1 MISRINKVAVN
12 DISRAL
18 FWISQKLN
26 INYCFI
32 LHCLEE
38 NNDRHT
44 VARILILEIMHC
56 ARNLQISQ
64 LSASRSIN
72 N

>member
-1 MISRINKVAVN
+1 MISRIKKVAVN
-12 DISRAL
+12 DIT
-18 FWISQKLN
+18 KLN

-32 LHCLEE
+32 IHCLEE

-44 VARILILEIMHC
+44 VARILILEILHC

>member
-18 FWISQKLN
+18 FWISQTLN

-56 ARNLQISQ
+56 ARNQQISQ